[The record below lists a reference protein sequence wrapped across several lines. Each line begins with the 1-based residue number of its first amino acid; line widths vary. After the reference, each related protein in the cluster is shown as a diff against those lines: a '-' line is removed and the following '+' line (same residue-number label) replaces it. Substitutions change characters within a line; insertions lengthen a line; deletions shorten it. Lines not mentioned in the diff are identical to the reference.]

1 MNTIPLNVHYRKIGW
16 NRYRVNARM
25 EIDQIREEISLSL
38 PDGDYETLGG
48 FLLVQFEHI
57 PKPGE
62 TVTYKNYTFTI
73 ESSDERSI
81 GEVRIK
87 IDKKTKIDH
96 TNGNG

>member
-1 MNTIPLNVHYRKIGW
+1 MRK
-16 NRYRVNARM
+16 Y
-25 EIDQIREEISLSL
+25 SLSL

-48 FLLVQFEHI
+48 FLLKQFEHI

-62 TVTYKNYTFTI
+62 TVTYQNYTFTI

-87 IDKKTKIDH
+87 IDKQTNIDH
-96 TNGNG
+96 TTSKRSKV